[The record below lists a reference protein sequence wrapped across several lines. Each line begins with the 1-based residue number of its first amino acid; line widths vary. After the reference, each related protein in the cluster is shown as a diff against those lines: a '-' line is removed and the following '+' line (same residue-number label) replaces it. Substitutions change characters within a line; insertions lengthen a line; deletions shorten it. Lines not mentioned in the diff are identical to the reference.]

1 MNIRLQRELLPAL
14 QQHAAILQP
23 ILAEF
28 SHLNV
33 SHLNYYYAD
42 WHHQTVVFTGT
53 EADWLQYAVEL
64 GWLDDLSSRLQ
75 PLIHLWVDETDWYE
89 AYQQYRQQ
97 QHLEPH
103 FLKTDLCL
111 EGQHGFHLLEVG
123 HEQPLSLYE
132 TNSLFDA
139 IGVMKDECR
148 RLQSSYPLPSLPL
161 QQLVVAP
168 QPPVPPITPFFD
180 LSQIEEADPIP
191 LNTIEE
197 KIIKLRLQGYAD
209 DEIAQKLQL
218 CLTDV
223 RQLFVSIADKHHY
236 PYIPTWLYQRYL
248 TQLISP

>member
-1 MNIRLQRELLPAL
+1 MNLRLQSELLEAL

-28 SHLNV
+28 SHHNV

-42 WHHQTVVFTGT
+42 WQQHTVVFTGT
-53 EADWLQYAVEL
+53 EAGWLQYVVEH
-64 GWLDDLSSRLQ
+64 GCLDDLSSRLQ
-75 PLIHLWVDETDWYE
+75 PLIQQWTAGSYWYE

-97 QHLEPH
+97 QHVEPH
-103 FLKTDLCL
+103 FLKTDFCL
-111 EGQHGFHLLEVG
+111 EGQHGFHLLEVE

-132 TNSLFDA
+132 TNPLFDA
-139 IGVMKDECR
+139 IGALKDECR
-148 RLQSSYPLPSLPL
+148 RLQSSYPIPNLPV
-161 QQLVVAP
+161 QQRVIEPV
-168 QPPVPPITPFFD
+168 PPVPPTTPFFD
-180 LSQIEEADPIP
+180 LSQIQEADPIA

-197 KIIKLRLQGYAD
+197 KIIKLRLQGYSD

-236 PYIPTWLYQRYL
+236 PYIPTWVYQRYL
-248 TQLISP
+248 TQLISS